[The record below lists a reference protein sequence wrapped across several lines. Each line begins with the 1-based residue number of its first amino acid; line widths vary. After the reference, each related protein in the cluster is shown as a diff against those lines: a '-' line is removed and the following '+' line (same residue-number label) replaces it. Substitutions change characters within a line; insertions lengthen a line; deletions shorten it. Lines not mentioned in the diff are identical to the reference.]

1 MIQDLVIVGDAT
13 IWGILEASYTR
24 TSSESEWDTLFQWYV
39 DWEAIEWA
47 NGKKCTVLQGWFYV
61 VAVIPVDVLGNEWD
75 TVYSPNFI
83 VVEKVEEPIQK
94 EYLVKLY
101 DKDLN
106 FLKVVPAGIITN
118 NLSYTETINAGQ
130 GQLTLNLNL
139 PLDTDYF
146 DNVRYIKV
154 FMFDN
159 QGTEDKLLYTG
170 YLSKFSREYSNN
182 AENIK
187 VVFLSLYSLFTE
199 VYYKSGTSTEFTKT
213 ADPSNIIKE
222 IITQFNTVYSWL
234 ISYTEYSIENYWDEI
249 NIEVNDNK
257 MSEVIEN
264 MLEWLSFYFFVW
276 ADGICYFKRK
286 PETVTHNFTYAKDVT
301 ALSIPEDYEQVI
313 NAVRVQYW
321 YIWGPHSWITWRA
334 EDQQSITKFGRR
346 EQTVINQN
354 IYWETAANI
363 YRNSILNKYSKWK
376 QNINLTINALYP
388 IEDIHPWDTIRIR
401 NLDLEIE
408 DLTVNTVKYQY
419 EQVQLQIEYSTN
431 LAKEIFNQ
439 NNL

>member
-1 MIQDLVIVGDAT
+1 MIQDLVIVGDAN
-13 IWGILEASYTR
+13 IWGILEASYTW
-24 TSSESEWDTLFQWYV
+24 TSSESEGDTLFQWYV
-39 DWEAIEWA
+39 DWVAIEWA
-47 NGKKCTVLQGWFYV
+47 TGKKCTVLQGWFYV
-61 VAVIPVDVLGNEWD
+61 VAVIPVDVLGNEGS

-101 DKDLN
+101 DKSLN

-130 GQLTLNLNL
+130 GQLSLNLNL
-139 PLDTDYF
+139 PLDTDF
-146 DNVRYIKV
+146 FENVRYIKV

-187 VVFLSLYSLFTE
+187 VTFLSLYSLFTE

-213 ADPSNIIKE
+213 ADPSEILKE
-222 IITQFNTVYSWL
+222 IINQFNTVYSWL
-234 ISYTEYSIENYWDEI
+234 ISYTEYSIENYWDDI

-264 MLEWLSFYFFVW
+264 MLEGLSFYFFVG
-276 ADGICYFKRK
+276 ADWICYFKRK
-286 PETVTHNFTYAKDVT
+286 PETITHNFTYAKDVT

-321 YIWGPHSWITWRA
+321 YIWGSHSWITWRA

-346 EQTVINQN
+346 EQTVVNQN
-354 IYWETAANI
+354 IYWEAAANI

-376 QNINLTINALYP
+376 QNISLTINTLYP

-401 NLDLEIE
+401 NLGLDIE